1 LLPFLGIPTCICFLD
16 LLKSRHSKSSL
27 PENACKFLFIYDAF
41 AYVALISMV
50 VEVRPTIYCDI
61 RIDINGPRHN
71 YKYKKYFIEI
81 DGGDVRL
88 FVLYCWL
95 IW

>member
-1 LLPFLGIPTCICFLD
+1 MAMSCFSGILTLILRKRIVFLFLLPFLGIPTCICFLD

-50 VEVRPTIYCDI
+50 VEVRGI
-61 RIDINGPRHN
+61 
-71 YKYKKYFIEI
+71 
-81 DGGDVRL
+81 
-88 FVLYCWL
+88 
-95 IW
+95 